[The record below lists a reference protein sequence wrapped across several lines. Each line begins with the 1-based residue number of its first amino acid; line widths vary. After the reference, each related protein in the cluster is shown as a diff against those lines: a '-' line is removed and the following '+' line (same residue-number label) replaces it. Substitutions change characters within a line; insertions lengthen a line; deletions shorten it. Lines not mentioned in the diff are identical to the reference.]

1 MFAVHRKDTNKRARN
16 TKLASVFFIEH
27 VEFTAAN
34 RHTIQSRL
42 AIHIKESKKR
52 RMPEKL
58 CLLQQ
63 KTETIFARRP
73 IFIIFALVLALYAWS
88 TTKTSLLKKK
98 MENYIVSARKYR
110 PDTFESVVAQKSL
123 TTTLKNAIHSGKL
136 AHAYLFCGP
145 RGVGKTTCARIFA
158 KTINCTNPTG
168 NGEPCNQCESCQS
181 FNQQRSYSIYELDA
195 ASNNSVEDIRS
206 LNEQVRIP
214 PQVGKYKVYIIDE
227 VHMLSQAAFNAF
239 LKTLEE
245 PPAHAIFILA
255 TTEKHKIIPT
265 ILSRCQIYDFSRIE
279 AADIIAHLKGI
290 AEKEKI
296 NYEYEALRI
305 IAQKSDGCMRDALS
319 LFDQMASFTQSDLTY
334 AKVIESLNVLDYEYY
349 FRLTDFILEKKTA
362 QCLLLFNSILNK
374 GFEGNIFIE
383 GAASHFRDLLVNSDD
398 ATGELFEGSPELRAR
413 YAEQA
418 RRCTPKMLF
427 NAIRLCS
434 NCSLNYRTS
443 RNKRL
448 QVELT
453 LIELSQMSDNDND
466 DGGGRR
472 PKILKPIFNKIA
484 QDTPQAQ
491 AVKAAQPEPATQH
504 TQRSAVT
511 GSTTQ
516 QVAAIATTQQS
527 TPQPTTPTP
536 AQAVQQGRPAEL
548 RTRNEGGG
556 SLGKMFRKSRTVIEA
571 APQSEPIPVV
581 EAPKAEETKP
591 AITPAPSTVTI
602 TDATIAQAWTSF
614 ALLLPE
620 NERALADRMKIM
632 SPKVEEKDCFVISV
646 DNQMAADLFTSEGK
660 RICEGMAPFLGNTV
674 MKMRIVVNKVVVER
688 HVSDKSK
695 QYAILVEKNPL
706 VERLRQELNLE
717 IAR

>member
-1 MFAVHRKDTNKRARN
+1 
-16 TKLASVFFIEH
+16 
-27 VEFTAAN
+27 
-34 RHTIQSRL
+34 
-42 AIHIKESKKR
+42 
-52 RMPEKL
+52 
-58 CLLQQ
+58 
-63 KTETIFARRP
+63 
-73 IFIIFALVLALYAWS
+73 
-88 TTKTSLLKKK
+88 

-110 PDTFESVVAQKSL
+110 PDTFETVVSQKSL

-158 KTINCTNPTG
+158 KTINCTNPTE

-214 PQVGKYKVYIIDE
+214 PQIGKYKVYIIDE

-279 AADIIAHLKGI
+279 AGDIIAHLENIAAKEGI
-290 AEKEKI
+290 
-296 NYEYEALRI
+296 NCEYEALRI

-319 LFDQMASFTQSDLTY
+319 LFDQMASFTQGDLTY
-334 AKVIESLNVLDYEYY
+334 SKVIDSLNVLDYEYY
-349 FRLTDFILEKKTA
+349 FRLTDFIIEKKTA
-362 QCLLLFNSILNK
+362 QCLLLFNEILNK

-383 GAASHFRDLLVNSDD
+383 GAASHFRDLLVNSDQ
-398 ATGELFEGSPELRAR
+398 ATTELFEGSAELRNR
-413 YAEQA
+413 YMEQA
-418 RRCTPKMLF
+418 KRCTPKMLF

-453 LIELSQMSDNDND
+453 LIELSQMSDS
-466 DGGGRR
+466 DGEDSRGRR
-472 PKILKPIFNKIA
+472 PKILKPIFNTAEQSA
-484 QDTPQAQ
+484 QRVQSVASTATAAPVQARPVENVTQTKTAKQEAPIVASQPQ
-491 AVKAAQPEPATQH
+491 
-504 TQRSAVT
+504 
-511 GSTTQ
+511 
-516 QVAAIATTQQS
+516 
-527 TPQPTTPTP
+527 TP
-536 AQAVQQGRPAEL
+536 AQPVLQGRPEVL
-548 RTRNEGGG
+548 RSRNESGATLG
-556 SLGKMFRKSRTVIEA
+556 SMFKRSRTTFGGQ
-571 APQSEPIPVV
+571 PQQEVQ
-581 EAPKAEETKP
+581 EQ
-591 AITPAPSTVTI
+591 TVTETRKPVAPEVKNTGAVAI
-602 TDATIAQAWTSF
+602 TDASLVQAWTSY

-620 NERALADRMKIM
+620 NERALADRMKIIA
-632 SPKVEEKDCFVISV
+632 PKKENDTTFTISV
-646 DNQMAADLFTSEGK
+646 DNPMAAELFGREENS
-660 RICEGMAPFLGNTV
+660 ICEGMSQFLGGRK
-674 MKMRIVVNKVVVER
+674 MKMRIVVNTVVIER
-688 HVSDKSK
+688 HTSDKSK
-695 QYAILVEKNPL
+695 QFAILVEKNPL
-706 VERLRQELNLE
+706 IEKLHKELNLE

>member
-1 MFAVHRKDTNKRARN
+1 MFYG
-16 TKLASVFFIEH
+16 L
-27 VEFTAAN
+27 
-34 RHTIQSRL
+34 
-42 AIHIKESKKR
+42 
-52 RMPEKL
+52 
-58 CLLQQ
+58 
-63 KTETIFARRP
+63 
-73 IFIIFALVLALYAWS
+73 FALSLRYCR
-88 TTKTSLLKKK
+88 TTFPEQRLNNIYKEKK

-123 TTTLKNAIHSGKL
+123 TTTLKNAIHSGRL
-136 AHAYLFCGP
+136 AHAFLFCGP

-158 KTINCTNPTG
+158 KTINCTNPTE

-195 ASNNSVEDIRS
+195 ASNNSVDDIRS

-227 VHMLSQAAFNAF
+227 VHMLTQAAFNAF

-265 ILSRCQIYDFSRIE
+265 ILSRCQIYDFTRIE

-290 AEKEKI
+290 AEKEGI

-362 QCLLLFNSILNK
+362 QCLLLFNDILNK

-383 GAASHFRDLLVNSDD
+383 GAASHFRDLLVNRDE
-398 ATGELFEGSPELRAR
+398 ATGELFEGSDELRSR
-413 YAEQA
+413 YIEQA

-427 NAIRLCS
+427 KAIRLCS

-453 LIELSQMSDNDND
+453 LIELSQMSDSDSD
-466 DGGGRR
+466 DSGGRR
-472 PKILKPIFNKIA
+472 PKILKPIFNKA
-484 QDTPQAQ
+484 VQETPQAQ
-491 AVKAAQPEPATQH
+491 TAQTATPTGTSQPDPKSCN
-504 TQRSAVT
+504 TASAP
-511 GSTTQ
+511 Q
-516 QVAAIATTQQS
+516 QPTATTGTNNERPLS
-527 TPQPTTPTP
+527 TSQAPTQTI
-536 AQAVQQGRPAEL
+536 QQGRPVGL
-548 RTRNEGGG
+548 RTRNEDEGN
-556 SLGKMFRKSRTVIEA
+556 LGRMFKRSRTAIETSTQSDT
-571 APQSEPIPVV
+571 APV
-581 EAPKAEETKP
+581 EAPKAEERKTVIVQP
-591 AITPAPSTVTI
+591 TNTVTI
-602 TDATIAQAWTSF
+602 TDATVSQAWTSF

-632 SPKVEEKDCFVISV
+632 SPKAEGTNCFTISV
-646 DNQMAADLFTSEGK
+646 DNQMAADLFTSEEK
-660 RICEGMAPFLGNTV
+660 RICEGMSIFLGNTV
-674 MKMRIVVNKVVVER
+674 LKMKIIVNKVVVER

-706 VERLRQELNLE
+706 IEKLRQELNLE
-717 IAR
+717 VAR

>member
-1 MFAVHRKDTNKRARN
+1 
-16 TKLASVFFIEH
+16 
-27 VEFTAAN
+27 
-34 RHTIQSRL
+34 
-42 AIHIKESKKR
+42 
-52 RMPEKL
+52 
-58 CLLQQ
+58 
-63 KTETIFARRP
+63 
-73 IFIIFALVLALYAWS
+73 
-88 TTKTSLLKKK
+88 

-123 TTTLKNAIHSGKL
+123 TTTLKNAIHSGRL
-136 AHAYLFCGP
+136 AHAFLFCGP

-158 KTINCTNPTG
+158 KTINCTNPTE

-195 ASNNSVEDIRS
+195 ASNNSVDDIRS
-206 LNEQVRIP
+206 LNEQVRVP

-227 VHMLSQAAFNAF
+227 VHMLTQAAFNAF

-265 ILSRCQIYDFSRIE
+265 ILSRCQIYDFTRIE
-279 AADIIAHLKGI
+279 AADIIAHLKNI
-290 AEKEKI
+290 AEKENI

-362 QCLLLFNSILNK
+362 QCLLLFNEILNK

-383 GAASHFRDLLVNSDD
+383 GAASHFRDLLVNSDE
-398 ATGELFEGSPELRAR
+398 ATSELFEGSAELRNR
-413 YAEQA
+413 YTEQA
-418 RRCTPKMLF
+418 RRCTAKTLF
-427 NAIRLCS
+427 KAIRLCS

-448 QVELT
+448 HVELT
-453 LIELSQMSDNDND
+453 LIELSQMSDSDGE

-472 PKILKPIFNKIA
+472 PKILKPIFNKATQETA
-484 QDTPQAQ
+484 QVQTAQ
-491 AVKAAQPEPATQH
+491 TAQPVVQPTAQPAAGDG
-504 TQRSAVT
+504 SAANMALHNT
-511 GSTTQ
+511 P
-516 QVAAIATTQQS
+516 AANTNSGRPA
-527 TPQPTTPTP
+527 PTTPAP
-536 AQAVQQGRPAEL
+536 AQAQTPAIQQGRPAEL
-548 RTRNEGGG
+548 RTRNEEGG
-556 SLGKMFRKSRTVIEA
+556 SLGKMFRRSRSAIETSAPPTTTPVETAKVEEAKPITQPAPPATV
-571 APQSEPIPVV
+571 
-581 EAPKAEETKP
+581 
-591 AITPAPSTVTI
+591 AITDSTVS
-602 TDATIAQAWTSF
+602 QAWTSF

-632 SPKVEEKDCFVISV
+632 SPKAEGRDGFVISV
-646 DNQMAADLFTSEGK
+646 DNQMAADLFTREEK
-660 RICEGMAPFLGNTV
+660 RICEGMAPYLGNTV
-674 MKMRIVVNKVVVER
+674 LKMKIVVNKVVVER
-688 HVSDKSK
+688 RVSDKSK

-706 VERLRQELNLE
+706 IEKLRQELNLE
-717 IAR
+717 VAR

>member
-1 MFAVHRKDTNKRARN
+1 
-16 TKLASVFFIEH
+16 
-27 VEFTAAN
+27 
-34 RHTIQSRL
+34 
-42 AIHIKESKKR
+42 
-52 RMPEKL
+52 
-58 CLLQQ
+58 
-63 KTETIFARRP
+63 
-73 IFIIFALVLALYAWS
+73 
-88 TTKTSLLKKK
+88 

-123 TTTLKNAIHSGKL
+123 TTTLKNAIHSGRL
-136 AHAYLFCGP
+136 AHAFLFCGP

-158 KTINCTNPTG
+158 KTINCTNPTE

-195 ASNNSVEDIRS
+195 ASNNSVDDIRS
-206 LNEQVRIP
+206 LNEQVRVP

-227 VHMLSQAAFNAF
+227 VHMLTQAAFNAF

-265 ILSRCQIYDFSRIE
+265 ILSRCQIYDFTRIE
-279 AADIIAHLKGI
+279 AADIIAHLKNI
-290 AEKEKI
+290 AEKENI

-362 QCLLLFNSILNK
+362 QCLLLFNEILNK

-383 GAASHFRDLLVNSDD
+383 GAASHFRDLLVNSDE
-398 ATGELFEGSPELRAR
+398 ATGELFEGSAELRNR
-413 YAEQA
+413 YTEQA

-453 LIELSQMSDNDND
+453 LIELSQMSDSDSE

-472 PKILKPIFNKIA
+472 PKILKPIFNKA
-484 QDTPQAQ
+484 VQETPQVQQSA
-491 AVKAAQPEPATQH
+491 AAQPSVQPTVADSNAAGMTQH
-504 TQRSAVT
+504 NTPVVNTSYGR
-511 GSTTQ
+511 
-516 QVAAIATTQQS
+516 
-527 TPQPTTPTP
+527 PQPTPPAPAATPTP
-536 AQAVQQGRPAEL
+536 APTPTIQQGRPAEL
-548 RTRNEGGG
+548 RTRNEEGG
-556 SLGKMFRKSRTVIEA
+556 SLGKMFRRSRSAIETSAQPAA
-571 APQSEPIPVV
+571 APV
-581 EAPKAEETKP
+581 ETAKVEEARPTAQPAPPATV
-591 AITPAPSTVTI
+591 AITDSTVS
-602 TDATIAQAWTSF
+602 QAWTSF
-614 ALLLPE
+614 ALLLPD

-632 SPKVEEKDCFVISV
+632 SPKAEGRDSFVISV
-646 DNQMAADLFTSEGK
+646 DNQMAADLFTREEK
-660 RICEGMAPFLGNTV
+660 RICEGMAPYLGNTV
-674 MKMRIVVNKVVVER
+674 LKMRIVVNKVVVER

-706 VERLRQELNLE
+706 IEKLRQELNLE
-717 IAR
+717 VAR

>member
-1 MFAVHRKDTNKRARN
+1 
-16 TKLASVFFIEH
+16 
-27 VEFTAAN
+27 
-34 RHTIQSRL
+34 
-42 AIHIKESKKR
+42 
-52 RMPEKL
+52 
-58 CLLQQ
+58 
-63 KTETIFARRP
+63 
-73 IFIIFALVLALYAWS
+73 
-88 TTKTSLLKKK
+88 

-123 TTTLKNAIHSGKL
+123 TTTLKNAIHSGRL
-136 AHAYLFCGP
+136 AHAFLFCGP

-158 KTINCTNPTG
+158 KTINCTNPTE

-195 ASNNSVEDIRS
+195 ASNNSVDDIRS

-227 VHMLSQAAFNAF
+227 VHMLTQAAFNAF

-265 ILSRCQIYDFSRIE
+265 ILSRCQIYDFTRIE

-290 AEKEKI
+290 AEKEGI

-362 QCLLLFNSILNK
+362 QCLLLFNDILNK

-383 GAASHFRDLLVNSDD
+383 GAASHFRDLLVNRDE
-398 ATGELFEGSPELRAR
+398 ATGELFEGSDELRSR
-413 YAEQA
+413 YIEQA

-427 NAIRLCS
+427 KAIRLCS

-453 LIELSQMSDNDND
+453 LIELSQMSDSDSD
-466 DGGGRR
+466 DSGGRR
-472 PKILKPIFNKIA
+472 PKILKPIFNKA
-484 QDTPQAQ
+484 VQETPQAQ
-491 AVKAAQPEPATQH
+491 TAQTATPTGTSQPDPKSCN
-504 TQRSAVT
+504 TASAP
-511 GSTTQ
+511 Q
-516 QVAAIATTQQS
+516 QPTATTGTNNERPLS
-527 TPQPTTPTP
+527 TSQAPTQTI
-536 AQAVQQGRPAEL
+536 QQGRPVGL
-548 RTRNEGGG
+548 RTRNEDEGN
-556 SLGKMFRKSRTVIEA
+556 LGRMFKRSRTAIETSTQSDT
-571 APQSEPIPVV
+571 APV
-581 EAPKAEETKP
+581 EAPKAEERKTVIVQP
-591 AITPAPSTVTI
+591 TNTVTI
-602 TDATIAQAWTSF
+602 TDATVSQAWTSF

-632 SPKVEEKDCFVISV
+632 SPKAEGTNCFTISV
-646 DNQMAADLFTSEGK
+646 DNQMAADLFTSEEK
-660 RICEGMAPFLGNTV
+660 RICEGMSIFLGNTV
-674 MKMRIVVNKVVVER
+674 LKMKIIVNKVVVER

-706 VERLRQELNLE
+706 IEKLRQELNLE
-717 IAR
+717 VAR

>member
-1 MFAVHRKDTNKRARN
+1 
-16 TKLASVFFIEH
+16 
-27 VEFTAAN
+27 
-34 RHTIQSRL
+34 
-42 AIHIKESKKR
+42 
-52 RMPEKL
+52 
-58 CLLQQ
+58 
-63 KTETIFARRP
+63 
-73 IFIIFALVLALYAWS
+73 
-88 TTKTSLLKKK
+88 

-123 TTTLKNAIHSGKL
+123 TTTLKNAIHSGRL
-136 AHAYLFCGP
+136 AHAFLFCGP

-158 KTINCTNPTG
+158 KTINCTNPTE

-195 ASNNSVEDIRS
+195 ASNNSVDDIRS
-206 LNEQVRIP
+206 LNEQVRVP

-227 VHMLSQAAFNAF
+227 VHMLTQAAFNAF

-265 ILSRCQIYDFSRIE
+265 ILSRCQIYDFTRIE
-279 AADIIAHLKGI
+279 AADIIAHLKNI
-290 AEKEKI
+290 AEKENI

-362 QCLLLFNSILNK
+362 QCLLLFNEILNK

-383 GAASHFRDLLVNSDD
+383 GAASHFRDLLVNSDE
-398 ATGELFEGSPELRAR
+398 ATAELFEGSAELRNR
-413 YAEQA
+413 YTEQA
-418 RRCTPKMLF
+418 RRCTAKTLF
-427 NAIRLCS
+427 KAIRLCS

-448 QVELT
+448 HVELT
-453 LIELSQMSDNDND
+453 LIELSQMSDSDGE

-472 PKILKPIFNKIA
+472 PKILKPIFNKATQETA
-484 QDTPQAQ
+484 QVQP
-491 AVKAAQPEPATQH
+491 AQPVVRPTAQPAATDGSAANRAQH
-504 TQRSAVT
+504 N
-511 GSTTQ
+511 TT
-516 QVAAIATTQQS
+516 VANTNRER
-527 TPQPTTPTP
+527 PVPTTPAP
-536 AQAVQQGRPAEL
+536 AQTQAPTIQQGRPAEL
-548 RTRNEGGG
+548 RTRNEEGG
-556 SLGKMFRKSRTVIEA
+556 SLGKMFRRSRSAIETSAPPTTAPVETAKVEEIKQITQPAPPVTV
-571 APQSEPIPVV
+571 
-581 EAPKAEETKP
+581 
-591 AITPAPSTVTI
+591 AITDSTVS
-602 TDATIAQAWTSF
+602 QAWTSF

-632 SPKVEEKDCFVISV
+632 SPKAEGRDSFVISV
-646 DNQMAADLFTSEGK
+646 DNQMAADLFTREEK
-660 RICEGMAPFLGNTV
+660 RICEGMAPYLGNTV
-674 MKMRIVVNKVVVER
+674 LKMRIVVNKVVVER

-706 VERLRQELNLE
+706 IEKLRQELNLE
-717 IAR
+717 VAR